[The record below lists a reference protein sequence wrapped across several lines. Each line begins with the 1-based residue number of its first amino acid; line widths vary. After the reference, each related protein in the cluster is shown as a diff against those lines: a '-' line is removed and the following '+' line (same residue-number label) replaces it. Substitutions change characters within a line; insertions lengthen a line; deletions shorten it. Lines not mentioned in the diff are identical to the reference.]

1 MPDLNTL
8 LIKRIKLLRKRL
20 GISQEKLSLAASLD
34 ARYVNKL
41 ENGKFNLS
49 VPTLDKLIEAFGMSY
64 KDFFEFDIEDETLE
78 FDRVNNLSP
87 KEKEDLLIQCIK
99 ISDLL
104 NKE

>member
-1 MPDLNTL
+1 MTDLNSI
-8 LIKRIKLLRKRL
+8 LIKRIKILRKRL

-64 KDFFEFDIEDETLE
+64 KDFFEFEIEEDNELE
-78 FDRVNNLSP
+78 KLKKLSP

-99 ISDLL
+99 ISDVL

>member
-1 MPDLNTL
+1 MTDLNSI
-8 LIKRIKLLRKRL
+8 LIMRIKTLRKRL
-20 GISQEKLSLAASLD
+20 GISQERLSLLASLD

-49 VPTLDKLIEAFGMSY
+49 VPTLDKLIEAFGIPY
-64 KDFFEFDIEDETLE
+64 REFFEFDIVEDNTIERISE
-78 FDRVNNLSP
+78 LSP

-104 NKE
+104 KKE

>member
-1 MPDLNTL
+1 MTDLNSI
-8 LIKRIKLLRKRL
+8 LIKRIKILRKRL

-64 KDFFEFDIEDETLE
+64 KDFFEFEIEEDNELE
-78 FDRVNNLSP
+78 KLRKLSP

-99 ISDLL
+99 ISDVL

>member
-1 MPDLNTL
+1 MTDLNSI
-8 LIKRIKLLRKRL
+8 LIKRIKILRKRL

-64 KDFFEFDIEDETLE
+64 KDFFEFEVEEDNELE
-78 FDRVNNLSP
+78 KLKKLSP

-99 ISDLL
+99 ISDVL

>member
-1 MPDLNTL
+1 MTDLNSI
-8 LIKRIKLLRKRL
+8 LIKRIKSLRKRL

-64 KDFFEFDIEDETLE
+64 KDFFEFEIEEDNELE
-78 FDRVNNLSP
+78 KLKKLSP

-99 ISDLL
+99 ISDVL